1 MNVLIVDDSLVF
13 RSAIRQALE
22 DVDGLKICGAV
33 SNGQQAIDELQKNP
47 NIDLI
52 TLDLEM
58 PVMDGMTTIQKI
70 REFDKEVKIIVFS
83 SVTFSSA
90 QKTLEC
96 LELGANDF
104 IPKHKG
110 GNNIQESVK
119 IIKDELIPR
128 VKSFKY
134 KTGPKEEPNKDVKS
148 ETVSSLG
155 TYIQDMKKIDLMCIG
170 CSTGGP
176 DALAKVFQAIETVP
190 PFPILIVQH
199 MPPIF
204 TDRLAQSLDKKSV
217 LSFSEAKRGDE
228 LRPGHC
234 YIAPGDYHMELD
246 SKKQISLNQGE
257 KVCYV
262 RPAYDVLL
270 SSVAENFNG
279 QILNLVLTGMGE
291 DGLQGTKKLLT
302 KNPYLL
308 VQDEIS
314 STVWGMPGAIYK
326 ANIGA
331 KAIHLD
337 KIGPTLEMI
346 FKRFI

>member
-22 DVDGLKICGAV
+22 DAQGINICGAV
-33 SNGQQAIDELQKNP
+33 ANGQQALNELKVNP
-47 NIDLI
+47 KIDLI

-70 REFDKEVKIIVFS
+70 REFDQDVKIIVFS

-90 QKTLEC
+90 ERTLKC
-96 LELGANDF
+96 LDAGANDF

-119 IIKDELIPR
+119 VIRDELIPR
-128 VKSFKY
+128 IRSFSY
-134 KTGPKEEPNKDVKS
+134 KTEPKKVESSAS
-148 ETVSSLG
+148 ESISSLAS
-155 TYIQDMKKIDLMCIG
+155 YIQNMNKIDLLCVG

-176 DALAKVFQAIETVP
+176 DALTKVFSAVQTVP
-190 PFPILIVQH
+190 NFPILIVQH

-204 TDRLAQSLDKKSV
+204 TDRLAQALDKKTV
-217 LSFSEAKRGDE
+217 LSFSEAKKGDT
-228 LRPGHC
+228 LKPGHC
-234 YIAPGDYHMELD
+234 YIAPGDYHMEVTSD
-246 SKKQISLNQGE
+246 GSLSINQDE

-270 SSVAENFNG
+270 NSVAKNFTG
-279 QILNLVLTGMGE
+279 QVLNLVMTGMGE
-291 DGLQGTKKLLT
+291 DGLQGTKALLE
-302 KNPYLL
+302 KRPYLF

-331 KAIHLD
+331 RAIHLD

-346 FKRFI
+346 FKRSI